1 MSEEMFGISVHLV
14 LAESPFNWALS
25 VFSLQKED
33 TMQKTMA
40 PSEKVREVTAKTG
53 QTKGPEAAGKN
64 GASAAMDSC
73 KDKKQQ
79 RNEKPMDK
87 VKVR

>member
-1 MSEEMFGISVHLV
+1 MSEEMLGISVHLV

-25 VFSLQKED
+25 VFPLQKED
-33 TMQKTMA
+33 TKQKTTT

-53 QTKGPEAAGKN
+53 QTKGLEAAGKN
-64 GASAAMDSC
+64 SASAATDSC

-79 RNEKPMDK
+79 ENQKPMDK